1 MGGMEE
7 HIDEY
12 HAFKREPLERMV
24 GEHDEIVEWI
34 RGVRPTIDQIG
45 RDVTLIIN
53 EIDGSPSPTAGDPD
67 RREEGLAATMK
78 RIEATMDSAIVKGV
92 TTRREWTNGQWAFAA
107 AVLTAVAAFVLRS
120 WFHF

>member
-7 HIDEY
+7 HVDEY
-12 HAFKREPLERMV
+12 HAFKKEELERMV
-24 GEHDEIVEWI
+24 GEHAEMVEWI

-53 EIDGSPSPTAGDPD
+53 EIDGRPSPTAGDPD
-67 RREEGLAATMK
+67 RREEGLATTMK
-78 RIEATMDSAIVKGV
+78 RIEMTMDSAIAQGV